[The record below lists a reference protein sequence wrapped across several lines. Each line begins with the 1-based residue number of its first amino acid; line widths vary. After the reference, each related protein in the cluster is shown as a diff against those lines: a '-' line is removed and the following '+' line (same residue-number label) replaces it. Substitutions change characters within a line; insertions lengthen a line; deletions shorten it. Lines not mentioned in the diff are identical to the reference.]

1 MSVFT
6 LSVMIFNDLKNIYFK
21 RWNINET
28 FVEFPNLLPGTLES
42 DKTQYGLDYSQT
54 SFLKLFGSKYNSKCI
69 FAIGKIP
76 TQLARWGT
84 WNLPRQLDPLQFRS
98 TTYEVKGYEQ
108 KENLLNGIKTWYS
121 QMLGHSHTKVRSMVP
136 TSGCSPGHWRRG
148 NLFILLL
155 WAHRGRKT
163 IHVRFTRKATNLCI
177 MKE

>member
-1 MSVFT
+1 MAVFT
-6 LSVMIFNDLKNIYFK
+6 LSVMIFNDLKKYFK
-21 RWNINET
+21 RWNMNET

-54 SFLKLFGSKYNSKCI
+54 SFLKQFGSKYNSKCI

-98 TTYEVKGYEQ
+98 TTYEVKGYEK

-136 TSGCSPGHWRRG
+136 YEWLFSRALKKRQPLYLAIVSTQRRENNIREVHEKG
-148 NLFILLL
+148 YQP
-155 WAHRGRKT
+155 
-163 IHVRFTRKATNLCI
+163 
-177 MKE
+177 